1 MTTTST
7 QTSTQTSPP
16 MLTETSTQTSTQ
28 TLTQTMTPQAIKI
41 YRMSTPDHECP
52 WGQRAIHLLTEKGL
66 EFEDFKLQSREEV
79 DAFKALHQV
88 ATTPQIFFGDRRIG
102 GYSDLANYFDVQAES
117 ADYSYT
123 PVIALF
129 STAGLMALATSL
141 GWMGFMGISL
151 SMLSSLKLMDVESFA
166 ASFEKYDLVTKRF
179 KPYAKAYPVLEL
191 LIGLGFLSG
200 IAPLA
205 TGIGSA
211 LVGIS
216 GAVSVFKAVYI
227 DKLALNCACVG
238 GNSKAPLGVVSFAEN
253 AIMAVM
259 GTIAIATTL
268 STPTVPEAM
277 SQQRL
282 RSAESAQVQLV
293 QTWPTTRSAN

>member
-1 MTTTST
+1 MATTSS
-7 QTSTQTSPP
+7 QASISG
-16 MLTETSTQTSTQ
+16 SIK
-28 TLTQTMTPQAIKI
+28 TLTQSTAQIIPIQDIKI
-41 YRMSTPDHECP
+41 YRMAMPDHECP
-52 WGQRAIHLLTEKGL
+52 WGQRAIQLLTEKGL
-66 EFEDFKLQSREEV
+66 PFEDFKLQSRDEV

-88 ATTPQIFFGDRRIG
+88 ATTPQIFFGDQRIG

-166 ASFEKYDLVTKRF
+166 ESFEKYDLITKRF
-179 KPYAKAYPVLEL
+179 KPYAKVYPLLEL

-200 IAPLA
+200 VAPLA

-259 GTIAIATTL
+259 GTIVIATTL
-268 STPTVPEAM
+268 NAPPLPEAIN
-277 SQQRL
+277 QQRL
-282 RSAESAQVQLV
+282 RSAGTTQGQWV
-293 QTWPTTRSAN
+293 QTWPTARSATPTSP